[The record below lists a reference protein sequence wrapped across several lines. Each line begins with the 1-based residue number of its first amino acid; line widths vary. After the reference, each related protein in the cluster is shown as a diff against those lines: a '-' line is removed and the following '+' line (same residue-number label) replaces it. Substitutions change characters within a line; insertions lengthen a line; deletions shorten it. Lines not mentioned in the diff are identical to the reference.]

1 MHIAIKTLQ
10 VYYYNMKT
18 KRGKFPLVVAA
29 LVVFVGT
36 ISILCAL
43 NWPKPETTSNNSS
56 EQPTKQVEQT
66 TKYSS
71 EKGVSI
77 SVTQPVSNQIVA
89 SPVAIVGKVPGS
101 WSFEAS
107 FPVQLID
114 ANGKVV
120 ASGHASIVGDWMTE
134 KPVPFTATL
143 TYEAAPTTATGFVV
157 LKKDNPSGMSEHDD
171 SLKIPVKFGE

>member
-89 SPVAIVGKVPGS
+89 SPVAIVGES
-101 WSFEAS
+101 TR
-107 FPVQLID
+107 QL
-114 ANGKVV
+114 VV
-120 ASGHASIVGDWMTE
+120 
-134 KPVPFTATL
+134 
-143 TYEAAPTTATGFVV
+143 
-157 LKKDNPSGMSEHDD
+157 
-171 SLKIPVKFGE
+171 